1 MTGAAHTKT
10 GQHRATR
17 RATVITLA
25 AACTLS
31 ACDWIAAQTTSLD
44 AGQLS
49 AEDKALKLKFRG
61 IQGVELLVDSID
73 EIHGVNM
80 FKPDGSRFYVSA
92 TLSIRNSSRSSY
104 AGLDLVVPKWIR
116 VEWRDRYITA
126 QDPPQQPPADYV
138 PNTYWGGTLLGN
150 YTAQIASRIPSAL
163 LDEVRAGKG
172 GLRLKIRV
180 HPQGVLVGWDR
191 YVWLERDGA
200 SAGGDFRE
208 AKIFNGIAERKGW
221 YIHPKTG
228 QKIETD
234 F

>member
-61 IQGVELLVDSID
+61 IQGVELLVDSIE

-80 FKPDGSRFYVSA
+80 FKPDGNRFFVRA
-92 TLSIRNSSRSSY
+92 TMSIRNSSRSSY

-116 VEWRDRYITA
+116 VEWRD
-126 QDPPQQPPADYV
+126 PADDWRLDG
-138 PNTYWGGTLLGN
+138 PQGTAKGGRIVAD